1 MFENWHWVYLWG
13 IAVFVNY
20 MFWIIKSFFDGGD
33 LDSTAVDSRDG
44 DTVGDDR

>member
-1 MFENWHWVYLWG
+1 MWSSMLGRFCLNMNQIRKLIRCG
-13 IAVFVNY
+13 KIT
-20 MFWIIKSFFDGGD
+20 FDGAD